1 MEAKVK
7 VYVVLVV
14 YACVRFSCTDYYDP
28 LWKDDV
34 ETCAGKNKRSDGVSD
49 VAVYEKHGYMEVCSR
64 LLWALM
70 VENRMDYADSIHYN
84 TFPGLWQ
91 VG

>member
-1 MEAKVK
+1 M
-7 VYVVLVV
+7 VLVV

-34 ETCAGKNKRSDGVSD
+34 ETCAGKIKRSDGVSD
-49 VAVYEKHGYMEVCSR
+49 VAVYEKHGYMEVRSR
-64 LLWALM
+64 LLWEIM
-70 VENRMDYADSIHYN
+70 VENRMDHVDSILHN
-84 TFPGLWQ
+84 TYSDLWQ